1 MKMRVGTR
9 IIFSIFILIILALC
23 AAVFLSV
30 LELIDPAILQPI
42 WNAFTDP
49 VGKYACA
56 AVAVVLFVVGVCLLF
71 FGSKKAAPSMVTL
84 TSGPDGSVSLTVQAV
99 EELALR
105 CVTEIQGITV
115 QKIQITP
122 AHINANVKVKV
133 EYCVKNG
140 VEIPGLSEKIKEE
153 LKQYLEK
160 YAGITVGVVELQV
173 VPYKAPVYPAG

>member
-9 IIFSIFILIILALC
+9 IIFSIFILIILAVC
-23 AAVFLSV
+23 AAVFLTV
-30 LELIDPAILQPI
+30 LELIDPEILQPI

-56 AVAVVLFVVGVCLLF
+56 AVAVVLFVIGVSLLF
-71 FGSKKAAPSMVTL
+71 FGTKKAAPSMVTL
-84 TSGPDGSVSLTVQAV
+84 VNNPDGSVSLTVQAV
-99 EELALR
+99 EELTLR

-122 AHINANVKVKV
+122 ANVNANVRVKV

-140 VEIPGLSEKIKEE
+140 VEIPGLSEKIKVTIKE
-153 LKQYLEK
+153 YLEK
-160 YAGITVGVVELQV
+160 YAGITAGVVELQV
-173 VPYKAPVYPAG
+173 VPYKTPVYPAG